1 MPFIHVKVA
10 GPQLERAQT
19 ANLQKGIT
27 ALMAKFLGKEPP
39 VTAVLVDQVD
49 LSGWSIDAEPVS
61 RAAQVDAIVST
72 GTNTPEQK
80 ARFISEANSL
90 LRDVLGADLPNVTY
104 VAIHD
109 VPKDSWGYGG
119 LTQAH
124 RAKQPISA

>member
-19 ANLQKGIT
+19 AKLQKGIA
-27 ALMAKFLGKEPP
+27 ALMAKVLSKEPP

-61 RAAQVDAIVST
+61 RAAQVDAIVSA

-80 ARFISEANSL
+80 ARFISEANRCSL
-90 LRDVLGADLPNVTY
+90 V
-104 VAIHD
+104 
-109 VPKDSWGYGG
+109 
-119 LTQAH
+119 
-124 RAKQPISA
+124 RASNQ